1 MSKIIL
7 KGSLYGVNV
16 IKTYSNPDIS
26 YSVVDKNICNMNN
39 LSIKYNIDK
48 NNFYIYF
55 SYNSINDNFNKKY
68 SGRWYSLDFIP
79 NSKTLNY
86 KDKSLNISISNSN
99 TEWENFDTNQ
109 IQKNKKNI
117 KIKIFLN
124 EKGFE
129 KLIKILQNII

>member
-7 KGSLYGVNV
+7 KGSMYGVNV
-16 IKTYSNPDIS
+16 IKTYSNPDIL

-55 SYNSINDNFNKKY
+55 SYDSINNNFNKIY

-86 KDKSLNISISNSN
+86 KNKSLNILVSN
-99 TEWENFDTNQ
+99 TEWENFDTNL

-129 KLIKILQNII
+129 KIKKKLQNIIKI